1 MDIIKDTDPINSLG
15 AKFRAKQA
23 KVQAAEDPKIE
34 DKTDMIIESKE
45 EEEEEKVAYLMPTN
59 R

>member
-23 KVQAAEDPKIE
+23 KVQAAEVPEIS
-34 DKTDMIIESKE
+34 DKTDMIIG
-45 EEEEEKVAYLMPTN
+45 
-59 R
+59 